1 MNFNITSS
9 AKEKLLNLKEKNEP
23 IKVKITGHTWC
34 GAQLGIVS
42 EKQYE
47 NDEIHNIDSME
58 IIVSEDIKGAV
69 KGLKID
75 YKEGFFRKGF
85 EVEPLFK

>member
-1 MNFNITSS
+1 
-9 AKEKLLNLKEKNEP
+9 
-23 IKVKITGHTWC
+23 
-34 GAQLGIVS
+34 
-42 EKQYE
+42 
-47 NDEIHNIDSME
+47 ME